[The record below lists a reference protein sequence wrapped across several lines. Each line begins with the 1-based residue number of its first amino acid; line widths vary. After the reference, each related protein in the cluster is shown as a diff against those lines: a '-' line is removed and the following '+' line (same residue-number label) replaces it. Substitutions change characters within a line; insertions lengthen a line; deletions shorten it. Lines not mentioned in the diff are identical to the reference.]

1 MTYMQGLQAVTTL
14 MVVRVEK
21 KKLRKMY
28 PYWGEVKS
36 SSPALLT

>member
-1 MTYMQGLQAVTTL
+1 MQGLQAVTTL

-21 KKLRKMY
+21 KKKLMKMY